1 MTPRYGHDRPSGASP
16 SLVSQGTKASSEHI
30 VTSPFDLSGRVALVT
45 GSSRGIGSAIAGGLA
60 RGGAAVILNGRD
72 ESRLAGALEAAR
84 RRMPGAAWSACAFDV
99 TDEAAIKRAIAHCE
113 SAIGPIDILVN
124 NAGMQVRAPLTEISL
139 ENWSSVIGT
148 DLTSA
153 FLVGRTVARG
163 MLRRGHGKIINVCS
177 VQSEL
182 ARPGIAAYTAAKG
195 GLRNLTRAM
204 AAEWSHAGLQV
215 NGLAPGYI
223 LTEMTRPLA
232 EDPEFDTW
240 VRDRTPARRWGRPE
254 DLAGPAVWLA
264 SPASD
269 FVTGQVIYVDGGM
282 TSVV

>member
-1 MTPRYGHDRPSGASP
+1 M
-16 SLVSQGTKASSEHI
+16 I
-30 VTSPFDLSGRVALVT
+30 SPFDLSGRVALVT
-45 GSSRGIGSAIAGGLA
+45 GSSRGIGAAIADGLA
-60 RGGAAVILNGRD
+60 RAGASVILNGRD
-72 ESRLAGALEAAR
+72 EPRLAQALESAR
-84 RRMPGAAWSACAFDV
+84 RRVPDATWSACAFDV
-99 TDEAAIKRAIAHCE
+99 TDEAAVDRAIARCGSE
-113 SAIGPIDILVN
+113 IGPVGILVN
-124 NAGMQVRAPLTEISL
+124 NAGVQLRAPLTEISL
-139 ENWSSVIGT
+139 ANWRSVIET

-153 FLVGRTVARG
+153 FVVGRAVARE
-163 MLRRGHGKIINVCS
+163 MIQRGRGKIINVCS

-204 AAEWSHAGLQV
+204 AAEWSSAGLQV

-223 LTEMTRPLA
+223 LTDMTRPLA
-232 EDPEFDTW
+232 EDPEFDAW
-240 VRDRTPARRWGRPE
+240 VRKRTPARRWGRPE

>member
-1 MTPRYGHDRPSGASP
+1 MA
-16 SLVSQGTKASSEHI
+16 
-30 VTSPFDLSGRVALVT
+30 SPFDLAGRTALVT
-45 GSSRGIGSAIAGGLA
+45 GSSRGIGLAIADGLA
-60 RGGAAVILNGRD
+60 RSGAAVILNGRD
-72 ESRLAGALEAAR
+72 ESRLGRALESAHR
-84 RRMPGAAWSACAFDV
+84 RVPGAAWHACAFDV
-99 TDEAAIKRAIAHCE
+99 TDEAAVERAVARCE
-113 SAIGPIDILVN
+113 SAIGPVGVLVN
-124 NAGMQVRAPLTEISL
+124 NAGVQLRAPLTQLSL
-139 ENWSSVIGT
+139 EGWRAVIEA

-153 FLVGRTVARG
+153 FLVGRAVARR
-163 MLRRGHGKIINVCS
+163 MIPRGHGKIINVCS

-204 AAEWSHAGLQV
+204 AAEWSGSGLQV

-223 LTEMTRPLA
+223 RTEMTRPLA
-232 EDPEFDTW
+232 EDPAFDAW
-240 VRDRTPARRWGRPE
+240 VRTRTPAGRWGQVE

-269 FVTGQVIYVDGGM
+269 FVTGQVIYVDGGL

>member
-1 MTPRYGHDRPSGASP
+1 M
-16 SLVSQGTKASSEHI
+16 
-30 VTSPFDLSGRVALVT
+30 TSPFELSGRVALVT
-45 GSSRGIGSAIAGGLA
+45 GSSRGIGSAIADGLA
-60 RGGAAVILNGRD
+60 RAGATVILNGRD
-72 ESRLAGALEAAR
+72 ESRLAHALESAR
-84 RRMPGAAWSACAFDV
+84 RRTPGAAWSACAFDV
-99 TDEAAIKRAIAHCE
+99 TDEAAIKTAIARCK
-113 SAIGPIDILVN
+113 STTGPIAILVN
-124 NAGMQVRAPLTEISL
+124 NAGIQWREPLTEISQ
-139 ENWSSVIGT
+139 ENWRAVIDT

-153 FLVGRTVARG
+153 FLVGRTVARQ
-163 MLRRGHGKIINVCS
+163 MIERGHGKIINVCS

-182 ARPGIAAYTAAKG
+182 ARPTIAAYTAAKG

-204 AAEWSHAGLQV
+204 AAEWSPAGLQV

-223 LTEMTRPLA
+223 RTEMTRPLA
-232 EDPEFDTW
+232 ESPEFDAW
-240 VRDRTPARRWGRPE
+240 VRNRTPARRWGRPE

>member
-1 MTPRYGHDRPSGASP
+1 
-16 SLVSQGTKASSEHI
+16 
-30 VTSPFDLSGRVALVT
+30 VTSPFDLSGRLALVT
-45 GSSRGIGSAIAGGLA
+45 GSTRGIGLAIADGLA
-60 RGGAAVILNGRD
+60 HSGAAVILNGRD
-72 ESRLAGALEAAR
+72 ESRLAHALASAS
-84 RRMPGAAWSACAFDV
+84 RRMPSTSWHACAFDV
-99 TDEAAIKRAIAHCE
+99 TDEAAIKAAVARCE
-113 SAIGPIDILVN
+113 SAIGSIDILVN
-124 NAGMQVRAPLTEISL
+124 NAGIQLRTLLTEISL
-139 ENWSSVIGT
+139 EDWRSVIDT

-153 FLVGRTVARG
+153 FLVGRTVARQ
-163 MLRRGHGKIINVCS
+163 MIQRGRGKIINICS

-204 AAEWSHAGLQV
+204 AAEWSCAGIQV

-232 EDPEFDTW
+232 ADPEFDAW
-240 VRDRTPARRWGRPE
+240 VRNRTPARRWGRPE
-254 DLAGPAVWLA
+254 DLAGPLVWLA

>member
-1 MTPRYGHDRPSGASP
+1 MANE
-16 SLVSQGTKASSEHI
+16 EHT
-30 VTSPFDLSGRVALVT
+30 VTSPFDLSGRLALVT
-45 GSSRGIGSAIAGGLA
+45 GSSRGIGSAIADGLA
-60 RGGAAVILNGRD
+60 RGGAAVILNGQD
-72 ESRLAGALEAAR
+72 ESRLAHALESAR
-84 RRMPGAAWSACAFDV
+84 RRIPGAAWHSCAFDV
-99 TDEAAIKRAIAHCE
+99 TDEAAVNDAIARCE
-113 SAIGPIDILVN
+113 STIGPIDILVN
-124 NAGMQVRAPLTEISL
+124 NAGIQVRAPLTDIAL
-139 ENWSSVIGT
+139 ENWRSVIDT

-153 FLVGRTVARG
+153 FLVGRTLARQ
-163 MLRRGHGKIINVCS
+163 MIKRGRGKIINVCS

-223 LTEMTRPLA
+223 LTDMTRPLA
-232 EDPEFDTW
+232 EDPEFDAW
-240 VRDRTPARRWGRPE
+240 VRSRTPARRWGRAE
-254 DLAGPAVWLA
+254 DLAGTAVWLA

-282 TSVV
+282 TAVV

>member
-1 MTPRYGHDRPSGASP
+1 
-16 SLVSQGTKASSEHI
+16 
-30 VTSPFDLSGRVALVT
+30 VTSPFDLSGRAALVT
-45 GSSRGIGSAIAGGLA
+45 GSSRGIGAAIADGLA
-60 RGGAAVILNGRD
+60 HAGAAVILNGRD
-72 ESRLAGALEAAR
+72 EPRLAQALESAR
-84 RRMPGAAWSACAFDV
+84 RRRPGTTWSACAFDV
-99 TDEAAIKRAIAHCE
+99 TDEAAIEDAVARRE
-113 SAIGPIDILVN
+113 SVSGPIDILVN
-124 NAGMQVRAPLTEISL
+124 NAGMQVRTPLTEISQ
-139 ENWSSVIGT
+139 ENWRSVIET
-148 DLTSA
+148 NLTSA
-153 FLVGRTVARG
+153 FLVGRSVARR
-163 MLRRGHGKIINVCS
+163 MLPRGRGKIINVCS

-204 AAEWSHAGLQV
+204 AAEWSGVGIQV

-223 LTEMTRPLA
+223 RTEMTRSLA
-232 EDPEFDTW
+232 ADPEFDTW
-240 VRDRTPARRWGRPE
+240 VRNRTPARRWGNPE

>member
-1 MTPRYGHDRPSGASP
+1 VPRPDEF
-16 SLVSQGTKASSEHI
+16 L
-30 VTSPFDLSGRVALVT
+30 GRTALVT
-45 GSSRGIGSAIAGGLA
+45 GGAGAAIGGATCRALAGY
-60 RGGAAVILNGRD
+60 GAAVVVLD
-72 ESRLAGALEAAR
+72 EHPRRARATADALQEEYGVAAH
-84 RRMPGAAWSACAFDV
+84 PVVVDV
-99 TDEAAIKRAIAHCE
+99 TDRAGVDRGLQEAQAAV
-113 SAIGPIDILVN
+113 GPIDILVN
-124 NAGMQVRAPLTEISL
+124 NAGMQLRTPLTEISL
-139 ENWSSVIGT
+139 ENWRSVIDT

-153 FLVGRTVARG
+153 FLVGREVARR
-163 MLRRGHGKIINVCS
+163 MIPRAHGKIINICS

-204 AAEWSHAGLQV
+204 AAEWSGAGLQV

-223 LTEMTRPLA
+223 LTKMTQPLA
-232 EDPEFDTW
+232 DDPEFDAW
-240 VRDRTPARRWGRPE
+240 VRNRTPARRWGRPE
-254 DLAGPAVWLA
+254 DLAGTAVWLA

>member
-1 MTPRYGHDRPSGASP
+1 
-16 SLVSQGTKASSEHI
+16 
-30 VTSPFDLSGRVALVT
+30 VTSPFELAGRVALVT
-45 GSSRGIGSAIAGGLA
+45 GSSHGIGSAIADGLA
-60 RGGAAVILNGRD
+60 RSGAAVIINGRD
-72 ESRLAGALEAAR
+72 EARLARALESAR
-84 RRMPGAAWSACAFDV
+84 RRIPSAAWSTCAFDV
-99 TDEAAIKRAIAHCE
+99 TDERAIQRAVARCE

-124 NAGMQVRAPLTEISL
+124 NAGMQLRMPLTEISL
-139 ENWSSVIGT
+139 HDWRSVIDT

-153 FLVGRTVARG
+153 FLVGRTVARP
-163 MLRRGHGKIINVCS
+163 MIQRGRGKIINVCS

-182 ARPGIAAYTAAKG
+182 ARPGIGAYTAAKG

-223 LTEMTRPLA
+223 LTEMTQPLA
-232 EDPEFDTW
+232 ADPEFDTW
-240 VRDRTPARRWGRPE
+240 VRNRTPARRWGRVE

-264 SPASD
+264 SAASD

>member
-1 MTPRYGHDRPSGASP
+1 MTF
-16 SLVSQGTKASSEHI
+16 
-30 VTSPFDLSGRVALVT
+30 PFELTGRVALVT
-45 GSSRGIGSAIAGGLA
+45 GSSRGIGSAIADALA
-60 RGGAAVILNGRD
+60 RSGAAVILNGRD
-72 ESRLAGALEAAR
+72 ESRLARALDSAR
-84 RRMPGAAWSACAFDV
+84 RRTPGAAWSACAFDV
-99 TDEAAIKRAIAHCE
+99 TDEAATERAVAHCE

-124 NAGMQVRAPLTEISL
+124 NAGIQLRKPLTEISL
-139 ENWSSVIGT
+139 ANWRSVIDT

-153 FLVGRTVARG
+153 FLVGRTVARP
-163 MLRRGHGKIINVCS
+163 MIQRRRGKIINVCS

-182 ARPGIAAYTAAKG
+182 ARPGIGAYTAAKG

-204 AAEWSHAGLQV
+204 AAEWSPEGLQV

-232 EDPEFDTW
+232 EDPEFDAW
-240 VRDRTPARRWGRPE
+240 VRNRTPARRWGRVE

>member
-1 MTPRYGHDRPSGASP
+1 M
-16 SLVSQGTKASSEHI
+16 
-30 VTSPFDLSGRVALVT
+30 TSPFDLSGRAALVT
-45 GSSRGIGSAIAGGLA
+45 GSSRGIGAAIADGLA
-60 RGGAAVILNGRD
+60 RAGAAVILNGRD
-72 ESRLAGALEAAR
+72 ESRLAQALESAR
-84 RRMPGAAWSACAFDV
+84 RRVPGATWSACAFDV
-99 TDEAAIKRAIAHCE
+99 TDEAAIEDAVARCE
-113 SAIGPIDILVN
+113 SVGGPIDILVN
-124 NAGMQVRAPLTEISL
+124 NAGKQVRTPLTEISQ
-139 ENWSSVIGT
+139 ENWRSVIET
-148 DLTSA
+148 NLTSA
-153 FLVGRTVARG
+153 FLVGRSVARQ
-163 MLRRGHGKIINVCS
+163 MLPRGRGKIINVCS

-204 AAEWSHAGLQV
+204 AAEWSGAGIQV

-232 EDPEFDTW
+232 ADPEFDTW
-240 VRDRTPARRWGRPE
+240 VRNRTPARRWGNPQ

>member
-1 MTPRYGHDRPSGASP
+1 M
-16 SLVSQGTKASSEHI
+16 
-30 VTSPFDLSGRVALVT
+30 TSPFELSGRVALVT
-45 GSSRGIGSAIAGGLA
+45 GSSRGIGSAIADGLA

-72 ESRLAGALEAAR
+72 ESRLADAVESAR
-84 RRMPGAAWSACAFDV
+84 RRIPGASWNSCAFDV
-99 TDEAAIKRAIAHCE
+99 TDETAISGAVSQCE
-113 SAIGPIDILVN
+113 SAIGPIEVLVN
-124 NAGMQVRAPLTEISL
+124 NAGIQWREPLTEISA
-139 ENWSSVIGT
+139 ENWRSVIDT

-153 FLVGRTVARG
+153 FLVGRTVARR
-163 MLRRGHGKIINVCS
+163 MIQRGHGKIINVCS

-204 AAEWSHAGLQV
+204 AAEWSGAGIQV

-240 VRDRTPARRWGRPE
+240 VRNRTPARRWGRPE

-264 SPASD
+264 SAASD
-269 FVTGQVIYVDGGM
+269 FVSGQVIYVDGGM

>member
-1 MTPRYGHDRPSGASP
+1 
-16 SLVSQGTKASSEHI
+16 
-30 VTSPFDLSGRVALVT
+30 VTSQFDLSGRTALVT
-45 GSSRGIGSAIAGGLA
+45 GSSRGIGAAIADGLA
-60 RGGAAVILNGRD
+60 RAGAAVILNGRD
-72 ESRLAGALEAAR
+72 EPRLAQALESAR
-84 RRMPGAAWSACAFDV
+84 RHLPGTTWSACAFDV
-99 TDEAAIKRAIAHCE
+99 TDEAAIEDAVARRE
-113 SAIGPIDILVN
+113 SVSGPIDILVN
-124 NAGMQVRAPLTEISL
+124 NAGMQVRTPLTEISQ
-139 ENWSSVIGT
+139 ENWRSVIET
-148 DLTSA
+148 NLTSA
-153 FLVGRTVARG
+153 FLVGRSVARR
-163 MLRRGHGKIINVCS
+163 MLPRGRGKIINVCS

-204 AAEWSHAGLQV
+204 AAEWSGVGIQV

-223 LTEMTRPLA
+223 RTEMTRSLA
-232 EDPEFDTW
+232 ADPEFDTW
-240 VRDRTPARRWGRPE
+240 VRNRTPARRWGNPE

>member
-1 MTPRYGHDRPSGASP
+1 MD
-16 SLVSQGTKASSEHI
+16 SL
-30 VTSPFDLSGRVALVT
+30 FDLSGRVALVT
-45 GSSRGIGSAIAGGLA
+45 GSSRGIGAAIADGLA
-60 RGGAAVILNGRD
+60 RGGAAVVLNGRD
-72 ESRLAGALEAAR
+72 KFRLAAALESAR
-84 RRMPGAAWSACAFDV
+84 RRIPGTVWDACAFDV
-99 TDEAAIKRAIAHCE
+99 TDEAAAEAAIARCE
-113 SAIGPIDILVN
+113 SEVGPVDILVN
-124 NAGMQVRAPLTEISL
+124 NAGVQVRAPLTEISL
-139 ENWSSVIGT
+139 EDWRSVIDT

-153 FLVGRTVARG
+153 FIVGRAAARR
-163 MLRRGHGKIINVCS
+163 MIPRGHGKIINVCS

-182 ARPGIAAYTAAKG
+182 ARPTIGAYTAAKG

-204 AAEWSHAGLQV
+204 AAEWSGAGIQV

-223 LTEMTRPLA
+223 RTEMTRPLT
-232 EDPEFDTW
+232 EDPEFDAW
-240 VRDRTPARRWGRPE
+240 VRKRTPARRWGRVE

>member
-1 MTPRYGHDRPSGASP
+1 M
-16 SLVSQGTKASSEHI
+16 
-30 VTSPFDLSGRVALVT
+30 TSPFELSGRAALVT
-45 GSSRGIGSAIAGGLA
+45 GSSRGIGSAIADGLA

-72 ESRLAGALEAAR
+72 EARLAHALEAAR
-84 RRMPGAAWSACAFDV
+84 RRIPSATWHASAFDV
-99 TDEAAIKRAIAHCE
+99 TDEAAIEDAIARYE
-113 SAIGPIDILVN
+113 SGIGPIDILVN
-124 NAGMQVRAPLTEISL
+124 NAGMQLRTPLTEISL
-139 ENWSSVIGT
+139 ENWRSVIDT

-153 FLVGRTVARG
+153 FLVGRTVARR
-163 MLRRGHGKIINVCS
+163 MIQRGRGKIINVCS

-204 AAEWSHAGLQV
+204 AAEWSRAGLQV

-223 LTEMTRPLA
+223 LTELTRPLA
-232 EDPEFDTW
+232 ADPEFDAW
-240 VRDRTPARRWGRPE
+240 VRNRTPAHRWGRPE

>member
-1 MTPRYGHDRPSGASP
+1 
-16 SLVSQGTKASSEHI
+16 

-45 GSSRGIGSAIAGGLA
+45 GSSRGIGSAIADGLA
-60 RGGAAVILNGRD
+60 RSGAAVILNGRD
-72 ESRLAGALEAAR
+72 ESRLADALESACR
-84 RRMPGAAWSACAFDV
+84 RIPSAAWSSCAFDV
-99 TDEAAIKRAIAHCE
+99 TDEAAINKAVAHCE
-113 SAIGPIDILVN
+113 SAVGPIDILVN
-124 NAGMQVRAPLTEISL
+124 NAGMQLRTPLTDISL
-139 ENWSSVIGT
+139 ENWRSVIDT

-153 FLVGRTVARG
+153 FLVGRTAARR
-163 MLRRGHGKIINVCS
+163 MIQRGRGKIINVCS

-204 AAEWSHAGLQV
+204 AAEWSHAGIQV

-223 LTEMTRPLA
+223 RTEMTKPLA
-232 EDPEFDTW
+232 DDPEFDTW
-240 VRDRTPARRWGRPE
+240 VRNRTPARRWGHKE

-269 FVTGQVIYVDGGM
+269 FVTGQVIYVDGGL

>member
-1 MTPRYGHDRPSGASP
+1 M
-16 SLVSQGTKASSEHI
+16 
-30 VTSPFDLSGRVALVT
+30 TSPFDLSGRAALVT
-45 GSSRGIGSAIAGGLA
+45 GSSRGIGAAIADGLA
-60 RGGAAVILNGRD
+60 RAGAAVILNGRD
-72 ESRLAGALEAAR
+72 RPRLAQALESAR
-84 RRMPGAAWSACAFDV
+84 RRRPGTTWSACAFDV
-99 TDEAAIKRAIAHCE
+99 TDEAAIEDAVARRE
-113 SAIGPIDILVN
+113 SVSGPIDILVN
-124 NAGMQVRAPLTEISL
+124 NAGMQVRTPLTEISQ
-139 ENWSSVIGT
+139 ENWRSVIET
-148 DLTSA
+148 NLTSA
-153 FLVGRTVARG
+153 FLVGRSVARR
-163 MLRRGHGKIINVCS
+163 MLPRGRGKIINVCS

-204 AAEWSHAGLQV
+204 AAEWSGVGIQV

-223 LTEMTRPLA
+223 RTEMTRSLA
-232 EDPEFDTW
+232 ADPEFDTW
-240 VRDRTPARRWGRPE
+240 VRNRTPARRWGNPE

>member
-1 MTPRYGHDRPSGASP
+1 
-16 SLVSQGTKASSEHI
+16 

-45 GSSRGIGSAIAGGLA
+45 GSSRGIGSAIADGLA
-60 RGGAAVILNGRD
+60 RGGAAVILHGRD
-72 ESRLAGALEAAR
+72 ESRLAHALESAR

-99 TDEAAIKRAIAHCE
+99 TDEAAVKNAVARCE
-113 SAIGPIDILVN
+113 SATGPVDVLVN
-124 NAGMQVRAPLTEISL
+124 NAGIQLRTPLTEISL
-139 ENWSSVIGT
+139 ENWRSVIDT

-153 FLVGRTVARG
+153 LLVARTVARG
-163 MLRRGHGKIINVCS
+163 MIERGRGKIINVCS

-204 AAEWSHAGLQV
+204 AAEWSGAGLQV

-223 LTEMTRPLA
+223 LTEMTQSLA
-232 EDPEFDTW
+232 ADLEFDTW
-240 VRDRTPARRWGRPE
+240 VRNRTPAGRWGRPE
-254 DLAGPAVWLA
+254 DLAGTAVWLA

-269 FVTGQVIYVDGGM
+269 FVTGQVIYIDGGM
-282 TSVV
+282 TSVI

>member
-1 MTPRYGHDRPSGASP
+1 
-16 SLVSQGTKASSEHI
+16 
-30 VTSPFDLSGRVALVT
+30 VTSPFELSGRVALVT
-45 GSSRGIGSAIAGGLA
+45 GSSRGIGSAIADGLA
-60 RGGAAVILNGRD
+60 RSGAAVILNGRD
-72 ESRLAGALEAAR
+72 ESRLADAVDSAR
-84 RRMPGAAWSACAFDV
+84 RRVPTARWSSCAFDV
-99 TDEAAIKRAIAHCE
+99 TDETAISGAVARCE
-113 SAIGPIDILVN
+113 SEVGPIDILVN
-124 NAGMQVRAPLTEISL
+124 NAGIQLRRPLTEISL
-139 ENWSSVIGT
+139 DDWRSVIDT

-153 FLVGRTVARG
+153 FLVGRTVARR
-163 MLRRGHGKIINVCS
+163 MIQRGGGKIINVCS

-204 AAEWSHAGLQV
+204 AAEWSRAGLQV

-240 VRDRTPARRWGRPE
+240 VRNRTPAGRWGRPE

>member
-1 MTPRYGHDRPSGASP
+1 MTG
-16 SLVSQGTKASSEHI
+16 
-30 VTSPFDLSGRVALVT
+30 PFDLSGRVALVT
-45 GSSRGIGSAIAGGLA
+45 GSSRGIGSAIADGLA
-60 RGGAAVILNGRD
+60 GSGAAVILNGRD
-72 ESRLAGALEAAR
+72 ESRLAGALASAR
-84 RRMPGAAWSACAFDV
+84 RRVPDAAWGACAFDV
-99 TDEAAIKRAIAHCE
+99 TDEAAVDAAVTRCE
-113 SAIGPIDILVN
+113 SMAGPVDILVN
-124 NAGMQVRAPLTEISL
+124 NAGMQLRAPLTEISL
-139 ENWSSVIGT
+139 QDWRAVIDA

-153 FLVGRTVARG
+153 FLAGRAFARP
-163 MLRRGHGKIINVCS
+163 MMRRGRGKYINVCS

-204 AAEWSHAGLQV
+204 AAEWSSAGLQV

-232 EDPEFDTW
+232 ADPGFDSW
-240 VRDRTPARRWGRPE
+240 VRNRTPARRWGRPE

-264 SPASD
+264 SAASD
-269 FVTGQVIYVDGGM
+269 FVTGQVVYVDGGM

>member
-1 MTPRYGHDRPSGASP
+1 
-16 SLVSQGTKASSEHI
+16 
-30 VTSPFDLSGRVALVT
+30 VTSPFDLSGRAALVT
-45 GSSRGIGSAIAGGLA
+45 GSSRGIGAAIADGLA
-60 RGGAAVILNGRD
+60 RAGAAVILNGRD
-72 ESRLAGALEAAR
+72 EPRLAQALESAR
-84 RRMPGAAWSACAFDV
+84 RRLPGTTWSACAFDV
-99 TDEAAIKRAIAHCE
+99 TDEAAIEDAVARRE
-113 SAIGPIDILVN
+113 SVSGPIDILVN
-124 NAGMQVRAPLTEISL
+124 NAGMQVRTPLIEISQ
-139 ENWSSVIGT
+139 ENWRSVIET
-148 DLTSA
+148 NLTSA
-153 FLVGRTVARG
+153 FLVGRSVARR
-163 MLRRGHGKIINVCS
+163 MLPRGRGKIINVCS

-204 AAEWSHAGLQV
+204 AAEWSGVGIQV

-223 LTEMTRPLA
+223 RTEMTRSLA
-232 EDPEFDTW
+232 ADPEFDTW
-240 VRDRTPARRWGRPE
+240 VRNRTPARRWGNPE

>member
-1 MTPRYGHDRPSGASP
+1 VLEHVAGFEVLPIESG
-16 SLVSQGTKASSEHI
+16 G
-30 VTSPFDLSGRVALVT
+30 F
-45 GSSRGIGSAIAGGLA
+45 AIAAIADGLA
-60 RGGAAVILNGRD
+60 RAGAAVILNGRD
-72 ESRLAGALEAAR
+72 EPRLAQALESAR
-84 RRMPGAAWSACAFDV
+84 RRMPGTRWSACAFDV
-99 TDEAAIKRAIAHCE
+99 TDEAAIEDAVAHRE
-113 SAIGPIDILVN
+113 SVSGPIDILVN
-124 NAGMQVRAPLTEISL
+124 NAGLQVRTPLTEISQ
-139 ENWSSVIGT
+139 ENWRSVIET
-148 DLTSA
+148 NLTSA
-153 FLVGRTVARG
+153 FLVGRSVARR
-163 MLRRGHGKIINVCS
+163 MLPRGRGKIINVCS

-204 AAEWSHAGLQV
+204 AAEWSGVGIQV

-223 LTEMTRPLA
+223 RTEMTRSLA
-232 EDPEFDTW
+232 ADPEFDTW
-240 VRDRTPARRWGRPE
+240 VRNRTPARRWGNPE

>member
-1 MTPRYGHDRPSGASP
+1 VA
-16 SLVSQGTKASSEHI
+16 
-30 VTSPFDLSGRVALVT
+30 SPFDLSGLVALVT
-45 GSSRGIGSAIAGGLA
+45 GSSRGIGSAIADGLA
-60 RGGAAVILNGRD
+60 RSGATVILNGRD
-72 ESRLAGALEAAR
+72 ESRLAHAVESAR
-84 RRMPGAAWSACAFDV
+84 HRIPGAPWSSCAFDV
-99 TDEAAIKRAIAHCE
+99 TDEAAIESAVARCE
-113 SAIGPIDILVN
+113 SAVGPIDILVN
-124 NAGMQVRAPLTEISL
+124 NAGMTVRTPLTEISL
-139 ENWSSVIGT
+139 EDWRSVIDT

-153 FLVGRTVARG
+153 FLVGRTVARR
-163 MLRRGHGKIINVCS
+163 MIERGRGKIINVCS

-204 AAEWSHAGLQV
+204 AAEWSGAGIQV

-240 VRDRTPARRWGRPE
+240 VRNRTPARRWGRVE

-269 FVTGQVIYVDGGM
+269 FVTGQIIYVDGGM

>member
-1 MTPRYGHDRPSGASP
+1 M
-16 SLVSQGTKASSEHI
+16 
-30 VTSPFDLSGRVALVT
+30 TSPFELSGRIALVT
-45 GSSRGIGSAIAGGLA
+45 GSSRGIGSAIADGLA

-72 ESRLAGALEAAR
+72 EPRLAEAVESAR
-84 RRMPGAAWSACAFDV
+84 RRIPSAAWNSCAFDV
-99 TDEAAIKRAIAHCE
+99 TDESAIKRAVAHCE

-124 NAGMQVRAPLTEISL
+124 NAGVQVRAPLAEISL
-139 ENWSSVIGT
+139 ENWRSVIDT

-153 FLVGRTVARG
+153 FLVGRTVALRMIQRG
-163 MLRRGHGKIINVCS
+163 RGKIINVCS

-204 AAEWSHAGLQV
+204 AAEWSQAGLQV

-232 EDPEFDTW
+232 EDPEFDAW
-240 VRDRTPARRWGRPE
+240 VRTRTPARRWGRAE
-254 DLAGPAVWLA
+254 DLAGTAVWLA

>member
-1 MTPRYGHDRPSGASP
+1 MNEVA
-16 SLVSQGTKASSEHI
+16 
-30 VTSPFDLSGRVALVT
+30 SPFDLAGRVALVT
-45 GSSRGIGSAIAGGLA
+45 GSSRGIGAAIADGLA
-60 RGGAAVILNGRD
+60 RSGAAVILNGRD
-72 ESRLAGALEAAR
+72 EARLDDALESAR
-84 RRMPGAAWSACAFDV
+84 RRIPSASWSACPFDV
-99 TDEAAIKRAIAHCE
+99 TDEAAIENAVAYCE
-113 SAIGPIDILVN
+113 SATGPIDILVN
-124 NAGMQVRAPLTEISL
+124 NAGIQLRTPLLEISL
-139 ENWSSVIGT
+139 ENWRAIIDT

-153 FLVGRTVARG
+153 FIVGRAVARR
-163 MLRRGHGKIINVCS
+163 MIQRGRGKIINVCS

-182 ARPGIAAYTAAKG
+182 ARPTIGAYTAAKG

-204 AAEWSHAGLQV
+204 AAEWSSAGLQV

-223 LTEMTRPLA
+223 LTDMTQPLA
-232 EDPEFDTW
+232 ADPEFDSW
-240 VRDRTPARRWGRPE
+240 VRNRTPARRWGRVE

>member
-1 MTPRYGHDRPSGASP
+1 
-16 SLVSQGTKASSEHI
+16 L
-30 VTSPFDLSGRVALVT
+30 
-45 GSSRGIGSAIAGGLA
+45 GIAHGLA
-60 RGGAAVILNGRD
+60 RSGAAVILNGRD
-72 ESRLAGALEAAR
+72 ESRLADALESAR
-84 RRMPGAAWSACAFDV
+84 RRVPRAAWNVCAFDV
-99 TDEAAIKRAIAHCE
+99 TDEAAVNSAVAQCE

-124 NAGMQVRAPLTEISL
+124 NAGTQVRTPLTQISL
-139 ENWSSVIGT
+139 RDWHRVIDT

-153 FLVGRTVARG
+153 FLVGRAVASRMIPRG
-163 MLRRGHGKIINVCS
+163 RGKIINICS

-195 GLRNLTRAM
+195 GLRTLTRAM
-204 AAEWSHAGLQV
+204 AAEWSPAGLQV

-223 LTEMTRPLA
+223 LTEMTQPLA
-232 EDPEFDTW
+232 SDPEFDTW
-240 VRDRTPARRWGRPE
+240 VRNRTPARRWGRVE

>member
-1 MTPRYGHDRPSGASP
+1 
-16 SLVSQGTKASSEHI
+16 
-30 VTSPFDLSGRVALVT
+30 VTSLFDLTGCVALVT
-45 GSSRGIGSAIAGGLA
+45 GSTRGIGSAIADGLA
-60 RGGAAVILNGRD
+60 RSGSAVILNGRD
-72 ESRLAGALEAAR
+72 ESRLAHALESAR
-84 RRMPGAAWSACAFDV
+84 RRVPGAAWSTCAFDV
-99 TDEAAIKRAIAHCE
+99 TDEAAIDSAIAWCE

-124 NAGMQVRAPLTEISL
+124 NAGVQLRTPLTEISAQD
-139 ENWSSVIGT
+139 WRRVIDT

-153 FLVGRTVARG
+153 FLVGRTVARQ
-163 MLRRGHGKIINVCS
+163 MIQRGGGKIINICS

-204 AAEWSHAGLQV
+204 AAEWSGAGLQV

-223 LTEMTRPLA
+223 HTELTRSLA

-240 VRDRTPARRWGRPE
+240 VRNRTPARRWGRPE

>member
-1 MTPRYGHDRPSGASP
+1 M
-16 SLVSQGTKASSEHI
+16 
-30 VTSPFDLSGRVALVT
+30 TSPFDLSGRVALVT
-45 GSSRGIGSAIAGGLA
+45 GSSRGIGAAIADGFA
-60 RGGAAVILNGRD
+60 RAGAAVILNGRN
-72 ESRLAGALEAAR
+72 ESRLARALESAR
-84 RRMPGAAWSACAFDV
+84 RRIPDAAWSARAFDV
-99 TDEAAIKRAIAHCE
+99 TDEAAIESAVARCE

-124 NAGMQVRAPLTEISL
+124 SAGTQLRMPLTEISL
-139 ENWSSVIGT
+139 ENWRCVIDA

-153 FLVGRTVARG
+153 FLVGRTVARR
-163 MLRRGHGKIINVCS
+163 MIQRGRGKIINICS

-204 AAEWSHAGLQV
+204 AAEWSHAGVQV

-223 LTEMTRPLA
+223 LTEMTQPLA
-232 EDPEFDTW
+232 EDPEFDAW
-240 VRDRTPARRWGRPE
+240 VRNRTPARRWGRPE

>member
-1 MTPRYGHDRPSGASP
+1 M
-16 SLVSQGTKASSEHI
+16 
-30 VTSPFDLSGRVALVT
+30 TSPFDLSGRIALVT
-45 GSSRGIGSAIAGGLA
+45 GSSRGIGSAIADGLA
-60 RGGAAVILNGRD
+60 RSGAVVIINGRD
-72 ESRLAGALEAAR
+72 ESRLAQALESASR
-84 RRMPGAAWSACAFDV
+84 RIPGAGWSTCAFDV
-99 TDEAAIKRAIAHCE
+99 TDEAAIERAVAQCE

-124 NAGMQVRAPLTEISL
+124 NAGMQLRTPLTEISL
-139 ENWSSVIGT
+139 ENWRSVIDT

-153 FLVGRTVARG
+153 FLVGRTVARR
-163 MLRRGHGKIINVCS
+163 MIQRGRGKIINICS

-182 ARPGIAAYTAAKG
+182 ARPGIGAYTAAKG

-204 AAEWSHAGLQV
+204 AAEWSSAGLQV

-223 LTEMTRPLA
+223 LTEMTQPLA

-240 VRDRTPARRWGRPE
+240 VRNRTPARRWGRPD